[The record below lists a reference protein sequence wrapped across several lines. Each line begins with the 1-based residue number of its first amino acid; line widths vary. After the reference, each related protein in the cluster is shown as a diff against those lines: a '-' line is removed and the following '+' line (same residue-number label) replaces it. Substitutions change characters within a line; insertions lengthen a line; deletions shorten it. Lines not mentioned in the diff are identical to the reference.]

1 MMGLSGGQ
9 DRGGYMNHVWHRR
22 AAGRVSVLLVAVLAV
37 PGLGAPAAATS
48 APTEVATGE
57 GAVAA
62 ADRAAPLTDDEVGR
76 WRVTPEGTG
85 AWVVAWTSPT
95 RLPVTDARPE
105 FLRDG
110 SVMGAPQIGADQR
123 TLSLVIEGDT
133 APDVSDLDVVLSGRL
148 LDEPERVAPPSPAP
162 AYSAPADQSTLA
174 DDPGTPGTHP
184 VVTDDYRLAPV
195 KLPGMPAKV
204 EMLGHVVRPEDATAS
219 SPLVLFLHGR
229 HNPCYGRPTGSGDR
243 EWPCPAGMQPVPSHL
258 GYRYIQQR
266 LATQGYVTVSI
277 SANGINAQDWRL
289 DDGGAAARALL
300 IRAHLRHW
308 ASSTSPRFLADLDSV
323 VLVGHSRGG
332 EGANRAAL
340 TTPLTAPYRIVGQ
353 VLIGPTDFGR
363 QTTPYVH
370 TVTVLPYCDGDVAD
384 LQGQIYTDAARDVV
398 DDDQALHSS
407 VLMMG
412 TNHNYFNIEWTPPVA
427 VAPAWDDWGGD
438 PDDTCGTATEERLTA
453 REQRKVGRTYVAG
466 AVHLMA
472 SGDQSVLPMFDGSHV
487 SVPSAG
493 AADVRTHLVA
503 SGRDLRRVG
512 MDAGLG
518 ASSANADAQMCV
530 GRTGTRSDERACG
543 RGVDSFQAPHWAPE
557 FPPGIPAVR
566 NVEMGW
572 STPDAWAR
580 IRLHQPLDLSAAS
593 SLDLRTIV
601 DTRTGNV
608 RLHVVLRDE
617 SGAAVELTPELHGR
631 LPALPRG
638 HFSLSKRWAQTLRV
652 PLAGAGSVD
661 LSRIVA
667 VTLQGESTDGRV
679 WVLDLAAARSDL
691 PATPAKRVARVS
703 LGRAEVVEGDGPADT
718 IARIPYRV
726 TGTLPAEAEIVV
738 VPLDWWDFESV
749 RPIRQRITAQ
759 AGYVPIPVE
768 ADQRDDRN
776 RRPVAVY
783 AYPMRGIMTGDYSGR
798 LTILD
803 DDPTP
808 TVELVT
814 PKRRVAEGN
823 AAIWRVRL
831 SKPADYGVLVRA
843 RFVEGRHREAPLRV
857 EDVRRHWIKV
867 YFGDPPPSRPLHKLD
882 RDLFGYIEAGHRAT
896 SFEVPLRRDRSD
908 EGREVATL
916 RVSLLRDRQRQ
927 SVHVVDP

>member
-1 MMGLSGGQ
+1 M
-9 DRGGYMNHVWHRR
+9 
-22 AAGRVSVLLVAVLAV
+22 SVLIVAVLAV
-37 PGLGAPAAATS
+37 PGLGAPATATS
-48 APTEVATGE
+48 APAVTATHGE
-57 GAVAA
+57 AVTAA
-62 ADRAAPLTDDEVGR
+62 KPAALPQTADEVGR
-76 WRVTPEGTG
+76 WRVRPHGTE
-85 AWVVAWTSPT
+85 WVLTWTSPT

-105 FLRDG
+105 FLQDD
-110 SVMGAPQIGADQR
+110 VVLGAPQISADQR
-123 TLSLVIEGDT
+123 TLRLVVEGEIPP
-133 APDVSDLDVVLSGRL
+133 AASDLDVVLSGRL
-148 LDEPERVAPPSPAP
+148 LDEPESSAPQSAAP

-204 EMLGHVVRPEDATAS
+204 EMLGHVVRQEDATAS

-229 HNPCYGRPTGSGDR
+229 HNPCYGRPTGSVDR
-243 EWPCPAGMQPVPSHL
+243 EWPCPTGMQPVPSHL

-300 IRAHLRHW
+300 IRAHLAHW
-308 ASSTSPRFLADLDSV
+308 ANSTSPRFLADLDSV

-332 EGANRAAL
+332 EGSNRAAL
-340 TTPLTAPYRIVGQ
+340 TIPLTAPYRIVGQ

-398 DDDQALHSS
+398 ADDDQALHSS

-472 SGDQSVLPMFDGSHV
+472 SGDQSVLPMFDGSQV
-487 SVPSAG
+487 AVPSAG
-493 AADVRTHLVA
+493 DADVRTHLVA
-503 SGRDLRRVG
+503 SGRDLRRIG

-518 ASSANADAQMCV
+518 ASSANTDAQMCV

-543 RGVDSFQAPHWAPE
+543 RGVDSFQAPHWTPE

-566 NVEMGW
+566 NVEMAW
-572 STPDAWAR
+572 TTPGAWAR
-580 IRLHQPLDLSAAS
+580 MRLHQPLDLSAAS

-601 DTRTGNV
+601 DTRLGNV

-617 SGAAVELTPELHGR
+617 FDNTVELTPELDGR
-631 LPALPRG
+631 LPALPQG
-638 HFSLSKRWAQTLRV
+638 DFSLGKRWAQTLRV
-652 PLAGAGSVD
+652 PLTGAGSVD

-667 VTLQGESTDGRV
+667 VTLRGESTDGRV

-691 PATPAKRVARVS
+691 PATPAKRAARVS
-703 LGRAEVVEGDGPADT
+703 LGRVEVLERDGPDDT
-718 IARIPYRV
+718 IARIPYTV
-726 TGTLPAEAEIVV
+726 AGALPAEAEVVV

-759 AGYVPIPVE
+759 TGYVRVPVE

-783 AYPMRGIMTGDYSGR
+783 AYPRRGIMTGDYIGR

-808 TVELVT
+808 TIELVT
-814 PKRRVAEGN
+814 PKRRVTEGN

-831 SKPADYGVLVRA
+831 SEPTDYGVLVRA
-843 RFVEGRHREAPLRV
+843 RFVEGRHRETPLRV
-857 EDVRRHWIKV
+857 EDVRRHWIKIF
-867 YFGDPPPSRPLHKLD
+867 FGDPPPSRPLHKLD
-882 RDLFGYIEAGHRAT
+882 QDLLGYIEPGDRAA
-896 SFEVPLRRDRSD
+896 SFEVPLRRDRTK

-916 RVSLLRDRQRQ
+916 RITALRHSLRAA
-927 SVHVVDP
+927 VYAVDP